1 MEAAVELGAAESGVR
16 PACSSTEGA
25 CQRGRGWPSARHH
38 NAPRAGIPAER
49 FVLRLPSSSG
59 DLHRVGGGQSEVSG
73 SPWRVQAG
81 HCPRALPSSPSPG
94 HLHPRRHR
102 FSQARHPGAMETLSP
117 GQPER
122 PCGLQT
128 PGFLGPCPH
137 YDRNLTYASWTPPD
151 SLFQHTCCRASGRA
165 PHGHSSRRVLRRALT
180 GCPPQLP
187 GWHPESDLR
196 SLGFSSFC
204 RPLPLPH

>member
-59 DLHRVGGGQSEVSG
+59 DLHRVGGGQSEASG

-122 PCGLQT
+122 PCGLQPHVDPRF
-128 PGFLGPCPH
+128 PGTMSALRQKPHLCFL
-137 YDRNLTYASWTPPD
+137 D
-151 SLFQHTCCRASGRA
+151 STRFSLPAHLPQSQRTGTT
-165 PHGHSSRRVLRRALT
+165 RALVT
-180 GCPPQLP
+180 MGPQESSDRLP
-187 GWHPESDLR
+187 
-196 SLGFSSFC
+196 SSAAWVAS
-204 RPLPLPH
+204 